1 VLHLRVSIE
10 LIVDGEFPLS
20 LGQSF
25 LLMMKAREWI
35 GVIALLALVV
45 ATIVGLVLTSNP
57 SSAPVAGKVLRGAP
71 AQQTAPLVDQKPLQT
86 ARALAPLAATPE
98 AQNYA
103 HEALKLADYEVD
115 LAFADA
121 LRDAAAHPP
130 QMTPELHDLTA
141 RITQAEAAAKASQDR
156 VALLTKQLA
165 AANDRDHDSIQDQ
178 LDIAKAQLELD
189 QDELDDAKEDLVRAG
204 GNPSAKIQRLQ
215 EEHEAGH
222 TTTPTTGGAPGAE
235 LDFQAGSLW
244 PLWKAWVALRSEQ
257 QQLVEARNDA
267 LLSIQV
273 LGRKHDI
280 LAKQIASQS
289 EQKQTAKQKAAGL
302 TSAPSAADVSAKQAA
317 KEAISSL
324 HRFSNDQRV
333 LSDLDKRIQNQ
344 QELADVYKN
353 WGTLVYARQLT
364 ALHGI
369 LQSFLWILLI
379 ALLVYL
385 SKLALDGYFA
395 DLAPDKKRL
404 VTLRAVLWFAIQ
416 ALGILL
422 AALVIFGMP
431 SQMPTILGLAGAGLT
446 VALKDFIVGFV
457 GWFALMGRNGIRVGD
472 WVEINGVGGE
482 VVEIGLLRTVLLET
496 GNWNDSGHP
505 TGRKVSFVNSYAIEG
520 HYFNFSTSG
529 QWLWDEIT
537 LSLPASQNPYPMME
551 AVQKLIVEET
561 AKDARTAEEE
571 WQRAAQKYRM
581 HSFSAAPAINL
592 RPTGGGIELHVR
604 YITRAYERQTRRTQL
619 YNAIVELMHHK
630 SETPA
635 ANATGA
641 S

>member
-1 VLHLRVSIE
+1 
-10 LIVDGEFPLS
+10 
-20 LGQSF
+20 
-25 LLMMKAREWI
+25 MMKAREWI

-45 ATIVGLVLTSNP
+45 ATIAGLVLTSNP
-57 SSAPVAGKVLRGAP
+57 TSAPVAAKNGHNAGGVT
-71 AQQTAPLVDQKPLQT
+71 AQPLVDLKPLQT
-86 ARALAPLAATPE
+86 ARALAPLAATPD

-130 QMTPELHDLTA
+130 QMTPELRDLTA
-141 RITQAEAAAKASQDR
+141 RITQAEAVEKGSQDR

-165 AANDRDHDSIQDQ
+165 GASERDHDSIEDQ

-222 TTTPTTGGAPGAE
+222 VTPTATGTAPGAE
-235 LDFQAGSLW
+235 LNYQAVSLW
-244 PLWKAWVALRSEQ
+244 PLWTAWQSLRGEQ
-257 QQLVEARNDA
+257 QQLVNARNDA
-267 LLSIQV
+267 LLNIQI
-273 LGRKHDI
+273 LTRKHDA
-280 LAKQIASQS
+280 LAKQIAAQS
-289 EQKQTAKQKAAGL
+289 DKKQDVKQKAVGL
-302 TSAPSAADVSAKQAA
+302 TSTPSTADASAKQAA

-324 HRFSNDQRV
+324 HKFSNDQKV
-333 LSDLDKRIQNQ
+333 LADLDKRVQNQ
-344 QELADVYKN
+344 QELADVYLS
-353 WGTLVYARQLT
+353 WGNLVRGRQMV
-364 ALHGI
+364 ALHGM
-369 LQSFLWILLI
+369 LGSFLWILLI

-404 VTLRAVLWFAIQ
+404 VTLRAVVWFAIQ
-416 ALGILL
+416 AVGLLL
-422 AALVIFGMP
+422 AAFVIFGMP
-431 SQMPTILGLAGAGLT
+431 NQMPTILGLAGAGLT

-537 LSLPASQNPYPMME
+537 LSLAASENPYPMME
-551 AVQKLIVEET
+551 AVQKLIVDET
-561 AKDARTAEEE
+561 AKDARMAEEE
-571 WQRAAQKYRM
+571 WQKASQKYRM

-592 RPTGGGIELHVR
+592 RPTGGGIEMHVR

-619 YNAIVELMHHK
+619 YSAIVELMHHK
-630 SETPA
+630 NEPPVASA
-635 ANATGA
+635 SGA
-641 S
+641 RSSG

>member
-1 VLHLRVSIE
+1 ML
-10 LIVDGEFPLS
+10 
-20 LGQSF
+20 
-25 LLMMKAREWI
+25 KAREWI

-45 ATIVGLVLTSNP
+45 ATIAGLVLTSNP
-57 SSAPVAGKVLRGAP
+57 ATAPVLTKNAHNAAAP
-71 AQQTAPLVDQKPLQT
+71 TEPLVDQKPLQT

-130 QMTPELHDLTA
+130 QMTPELRDLTT
-141 RITQAEAAAKASQDR
+141 RITQSEAVLKASQDR
-156 VALLTKQLA
+156 VAALTKQLA
-165 AANDRDHDSIQDQ
+165 AASERDHDSIEDQ

-222 TTTPTTGGAPGAE
+222 TTPAAAGTAPGAE
-235 LDFQAGSLW
+235 LDYQAGSLW
-244 PLWKAWVALRSEQ
+244 PLWRCWRALRTEQ
-257 QQLVEARNDA
+257 QQLADARNDT
-267 LLSIQV
+267 LLDIQM
-273 LGRKHDI
+273 LSRKHDV
-280 LAKQIASQS
+280 LAKQIAAQS
-289 EQKQTAKQKAAGL
+289 DQKINAKQKAAGL
-302 TSAPSAADVSAKQAA
+302 TSSPTTADVAAKQAA
-317 KEAISSL
+317 KDAISSL
-324 HRFSNDQRV
+324 RKFSNDQKV
-333 LSDLDKRIQNQ
+333 LSDLDKRVQNL
-344 QELADVYKN
+344 QELGDVYLN
-353 WGTLVYARQLT
+353 WGNLVRARQVV
-364 ALHGI
+364 ALHGM

-379 ALLVYL
+379 AGLVYV
-385 SKLALDGYFA
+385 SKLSLDGYVA

-404 VTLRAVLWFAIQ
+404 ITLRAVVWFAIQ
-416 ALGILL
+416 AVGVLL
-422 AALVIFGMP
+422 AAFVVFGMP

-496 GNWNDSGHP
+496 GNWTDSGHP

-537 LSLPASQNPYPMME
+537 LSLPASQNPYPMMA
-551 AVQKLIVEET
+551 AVQKLIVDET

-571 WQRAAQKYRM
+571 WQRSAQKYRM

-604 YITRAYERQTRRTQL
+604 YITRAYERQNRRTQL
-619 YNAIVELMHHK
+619 YSAIVELMHHK
-630 SETPA
+630 DEAPA
-635 ANATGA
+635 ATA
-641 S
+641 SSAS

>member
-1 VLHLRVSIE
+1 MIKS
-10 LIVDGEFPLS
+10 
-20 LGQSF
+20 
-25 LLMMKAREWI
+25 REWI
-35 GVIALLALVV
+35 GVVILLALVI

-57 SSAPVAGKVLRGAP
+57 NAAPVVSKNARNATVP
-71 AQQTAPLVDQKPLQT
+71 AAPLVDQKPLQT

-103 HEALKLADYEVD
+103 REALKLADYEVD

-130 QMTPELHDLTA
+130 QMTPELRDLTN
-141 RITQAEAAAKASQDR
+141 RITQAETVVKASQDR
-156 VALLTKQLA
+156 VTLLTKQLA
-165 AANDRDHDSIQDQ
+165 TASERDHDSIQDQ

-204 GNPSAKIQRLQ
+204 GNPSAKIERLQ
-215 EEHEAGH
+215 QEHEAGH
-222 TTTPTTGGAPGAE
+222 ANPIPTGTAPGAE
-235 LDFQAGSLW
+235 LDYKATSLW
-244 PLWKAWVALRSEQ
+244 PLGKAWLALRGEQ
-257 QQLVEARNDA
+257 QQLTNARNDA
-267 LLSIQV
+267 LQSIQI
-273 LGRKHDI
+273 LTHQHDI

-289 EQKQTAKQKAAGL
+289 NQKQDAKQKAVGL
-302 TSAPSAADVSAKQAA
+302 TSSPVSADATAKQAA
-317 KEAISSL
+317 KDAISSL
-324 HRFSNDQRV
+324 RRFSNDQKV

-344 QELADVYKN
+344 QELADVYLN
-353 WGTLVYARQLT
+353 WGSLVGARRQT

-379 ALLVYL
+379 ALLVYF
-385 SKLALDGYFA
+385 SKLALDSYFA
-395 DLAPDKKRL
+395 DLAPDKKGL
-404 VTLRAVLWFAIQ
+404 VTLRSLLWFAVQ
-416 ALGILL
+416 AIGILL
-422 AALVIFGMP
+422 AAFVVFGMP

-496 GNWNDSGHP
+496 GNWTDSGHP

-551 AVQKLIVEET
+551 AVQKLIIEET
-561 AKDARTAEEE
+561 AKDARTAEDE

-619 YNAIVELMHHK
+619 YNSIVELMHHK

-635 ANATGA
+635 ASASGA

>member
-1 VLHLRVSIE
+1 
-10 LIVDGEFPLS
+10 
-20 LGQSF
+20 
-25 LLMMKAREWI
+25 MMKAREWI

-45 ATIVGLVLTSNP
+45 ATIAGLVLTSNP
-57 SSAPVAGKVLRGAP
+57 GAVPVVAKNSHAAIVP
-71 AQQTAPLVDQKPLQT
+71 AAPLVDQKPLQT
-86 ARALAPLAATPE
+86 ARALAPLAATSE

-103 HEALKLADYEVD
+103 REALKLADYEVD

-130 QMTPELHDLTA
+130 QMTAELRDLTT
-141 RITQAEAAAKASQDR
+141 RIAQAENVMKASQDR
-156 VALLTKQLA
+156 IAQLTRQLA
-165 AANDRDHDSIQDQ
+165 AASERDHDSIQDQ

-204 GNPSAKIQRLQ
+204 GNPTAKIERLQ

-222 TTTPTTGGAPGAE
+222 ANTPTTGNAPGAE
-235 LDFQAGSLW
+235 LDYQAASLW
-244 PLWKAWVALRSEQ
+244 PLGKAWLALRNEQ
-257 QQLVEARNDA
+257 QLLNGARNDA
-267 LLSIQV
+267 LQDIKV
-273 LGRKHDI
+273 LTGKHDL

-289 EQKQTAKQKAAGL
+289 DQKQDAKQKAVGL
-302 TSAPSAADVSAKQAA
+302 TTAPTSADAAAKQAA

-324 HRFSNDQRV
+324 HRFSNDQRI
-333 LSDLDKRIQNQ
+333 LSDFDKRIQNS
-344 QELADVYKN
+344 QELADVYLN
-353 WGTLVYARQLT
+353 WGNLVGARRQTTL
-364 ALHGI
+364 HNI

-379 ALLVYL
+379 ALLVYF
-385 SKLALDGYFA
+385 SKLALDSYFA
-395 DLAPDKKRL
+395 DLAPEKKGL
-404 VTLRAVLWFAIQ
+404 VTLRAVVWFAIQ
-416 ALGILL
+416 AIGILL
-422 AALVIFGMP
+422 AAFVIFGMP

-496 GNWNDSGHP
+496 GNWTDSGHP
-505 TGRKVSFVNSYAIEG
+505 TGRKVSFVNSFAIEG

-537 LSLPASQNPYPMME
+537 LSLPSTQNPYPMME

-561 AKDARTAEEE
+561 AKDARTAEDE

-619 YNAIVELMHHK
+619 YSAIVELMHHK
-630 SETPA
+630 AETPA

-641 S
+641 

>member
-1 VLHLRVSIE
+1 ML
-10 LIVDGEFPLS
+10 
-20 LGQSF
+20 
-25 LLMMKAREWI
+25 KAREWI

-45 ATIVGLVLTSNP
+45 ATIAGLVLTSNP
-57 SSAPVAGKVLRGAP
+57 NTAPVLSRNAHNAATP
-71 AQQTAPLVDQKPLQT
+71 AEPLVDQKPLQT

-130 QMTPELHDLTA
+130 KMTPELRDLTS
-141 RITQAEAAAKASQDR
+141 RITQSEGVLKASQGR
-156 VALLTKQLA
+156 VNALNKQLA
-165 AANDRDHDSIQDQ
+165 VASDRDHDSIEDQ

-222 TTTPTTGGAPGAE
+222 TTPTAGTAPGAE
-235 LDFQAGSLW
+235 LDYQAGSLW
-244 PLWKAWVALRSEQ
+244 PLWKCWRALSAEEQ
-257 QQLVEARNDA
+257 QLTNARNDT
-267 LLSIQV
+267 LLNIQI
-273 LGRKHDI
+273 LSRKHDV
-280 LAKQIASQS
+280 LAKQIAAQS
-289 EQKQTAKQKAAGL
+289 DQKTNAKQKAAGL
-302 TSAPSAADVSAKQAA
+302 TSAPTTADGSAKQAA
-317 KEAISSL
+317 KDAISSL
-324 HRFSNDQRV
+324 RKFSNDQKV
-333 LSDLDKRIQNQ
+333 LSDLDKRIQNL
-344 QELADVYKN
+344 QELGDVYLN
-353 WGTLVYARQLT
+353 WGNLVRARRVV
-364 ALHGI
+364 ALHGM

-379 ALLVYL
+379 AGLVYG
-385 SKLALDGYFA
+385 SQLALDSYFA
-395 DLAPDKKRL
+395 ELAPEKKGL
-404 VTLRAVLWFAIQ
+404 ITLRALVWFAIQ
-416 ALGILL
+416 ALGVLL
-422 AALVIFGMP
+422 AAFVIFGMP

-551 AVQKLIVEET
+551 AVQKLIVDET
-561 AKDARTAEEE
+561 AKDARTAEDE

-592 RPTGGGIELHVR
+592 RPTGGGVELHVR

-630 SETPA
+630 GEAPT
-635 ANATGA
+635 A
-641 S
+641 SASSAS

>member
-1 VLHLRVSIE
+1 
-10 LIVDGEFPLS
+10 
-20 LGQSF
+20 
-25 LLMMKAREWI
+25 MMKAREWI

-45 ATIVGLVLTSNP
+45 ATIAGLVLTSNP
-57 SSAPVAGKVLRGAP
+57 ATAPVLSRNAHNAATP
-71 AQQTAPLVDQKPLQT
+71 AEPLVDQKPLHT

-130 QMTPELHDLTA
+130 KMTPELRDLTA
-141 RITQAEAAAKASQDR
+141 RIVQSEGVFKASQDR
-156 VALLTKQLA
+156 VKALTKQWA
-165 AANDRDHDSIQDQ
+165 AASERDHDSIEDQ

-189 QDELDDAKEDLVRAG
+189 QDELDDAKADLVRAG

-222 TTTPTTGGAPGAE
+222 TTPTASGTAPGAE
-235 LDFQAGSLW
+235 LDYQAGSLW
-244 PLWKAWVALRSEQ
+244 PLWKAWRALRSEQ
-257 QQLVEARNDA
+257 QQLTNARNDT
-267 LLSIQV
+267 LLSIQI
-273 LGRKHDI
+273 LSRKHDL
-280 LAKQIASQS
+280 LAKQIAAQS
-289 EQKQTAKQKAAGL
+289 DQKTDAKQKAVGL
-302 TSAPSAADVSAKQAA
+302 TSTPTTANPSAKQAA
-317 KEAISSL
+317 KDAISSL
-324 HRFSNDQRV
+324 HKFSNDQKV
-333 LSDLDKRIQNQ
+333 LSDLDKRVQNL
-344 QELADVYKN
+344 QELGDVYLN
-353 WGTLVYARQLT
+353 WGTLVQARQVV
-364 ALHGI
+364 ALHGM

-379 ALLVYL
+379 AGLVYG
-385 SKLALDGYFA
+385 SKLALDSYFA
-395 DLAPDKKRL
+395 ELDPEKKGL
-404 VTLRAVLWFAIQ
+404 ITLRALVWFAIQ
-416 ALGILL
+416 ALGVLL
-422 AALVIFGMP
+422 AAFVIFGMP

-551 AVQKLIVEET
+551 SVQKLIVEET
-561 AKDARTAEEE
+561 AKDARTAEDE

-592 RPTGGGIELHVR
+592 RPTGGGVELHVR

-630 SETPA
+630 GEAPA
-635 ANATGA
+635 ASA
-641 S
+641 SSA